1 MIFFDVP
8 LRYHEKQRRNKMKIK
23 KILSAVLVVVM
34 IFAMTACSSS
44 TPKSSDSGD
53 VTASTIKIGAIFI
66 GDENEGYT
74 AAHYEGMQ
82 GMLKSLGIDSSQLI
96 IKWNIPEGDECLK
109 AAEDLA
115 DQGCNIIFA
124 NSFGHEDY
132 VIQAAEEFPD
142 VQFCHATGYQAT
154 SSGLSNMHNY
164 FTAVYE
170 SRYVSGVVAG
180 LKLNE
185 MIEKGDIKAEEA
197 KIGYVGAYP
206 YAEVVSGYTAFFLGV
221 KSVCDAATMEV
232 QYTSS
237 WANQAIEK
245 QTAEALIADGCVLIS
260 QHADTV
266 GAPTACEDAKVP
278 CVGYNISMIAA
289 APDAAL
295 TSASI
300 DWAPYYTYA
309 VKCILDGEDI
319 VTDWCQGYNE
329 GADKITEL
337 NDKTVAEGTAD
348 KVAEVEEAI
357 KTGKLQVF
365 DTSTFTIGGKSLED
379 YLAAEG
385 KEDANVYD
393 GAYHES
399 TSASA
404 PSFEYRIDGITEK

>member
-1 MIFFDVP
+1 
-8 LRYHEKQRRNKMKIK
+8 MKK
-23 KILSAVLVVVM
+23 LLSVVLVVVM
-34 IFAMTACSSS
+34 LFAMTACSSS
-44 TPKSSDSGD
+44 SSDDKKSD
-53 VTASTIKIGAIFI
+53 TSDIKIGAIFI

-82 GMLKSLGIDSSQLI
+82 GMLKNLGLDSSQLI
-96 IKWNIPEGDECLK
+96 IKWNIPEGDECLT
-109 AAEDLA
+109 AAEDLV
-115 DQGCNIIFA
+115 DLGCTIIFA

-132 VIQAAEEFPD
+132 ILEAAEEFPD
-142 VQFCHATGYQAT
+142 VEFCHATGYQAT

-164 FTAVYE
+164 FTSVYE

-185 MIEKGDIKAEEA
+185 MIEKGDIKADAA

-206 YAEVVSGYTAFFLGV
+206 FAEVISGYTAFFLGV
-221 KSVCDAATMEV
+221 KSVCETATMEV
-232 QYTSS
+232 QFTSS
-237 WANQAIEK
+237 WANQALEK

-266 GAPTACEDAKVP
+266 GAPTACEEAKVP

-289 APDAAL
+289 APNAAL

-309 VKCILDGEDI
+309 VKCVMDGDDI
-319 VTDWCQGYNE
+319 VTDWCKGYNE
-329 GADKITEL
+329 GADKITPL
-337 NDKTVAEGTAD
+337 NDATVAEGTAE

-357 KTGKLQVF
+357 KNGELQIF
-365 DTSTFTIGGKSLED
+365 DTSKFTIGGKSLEE
-379 YLAAEG
+379 YLEAEG
-385 KEDANVYD
+385 IEDANVYD

-399 TSASA
+399 TAASA
-404 PSFEYRIDGITEK
+404 PSFAYNIDGITQK